1 MKKYVQKMALGALT
15 AALFIASSNTI
26 NSSAKE
32 KMHIDKLISVS
43 DNIYSISIENGYI
56 SSKISGINYM
66 YKKLKKMNKSE
77 VKKEVSKNYTV
88 YLTTDYKMYSKM
100 FCSIT
105 TKNLSKKDCV
115 MQISVN
121 NGKYTKNLKAAKVK
135 IKNSKSNKQKL
146 KTATV
151 NIKWHP
157 SKVTFSKV
165 DISEFPSNIMPD
177 FSK

>member
-26 NSSAKE
+26 DSSAKE
-32 KMHIDKLISVS
+32 KTYTDKLISVS
-43 DNIYSISIENGYI
+43 DNIYSISIENVYI
-56 SSKISGINYM
+56 SSKTSGIDYT
-66 YKKLKKMNKSE
+66 YKKLNKSE
-77 VKKEVSKNYTV
+77 VKKEVSEDYTV
-88 YLTTDYKMYSKM
+88 YSTTNYKMYSKM

-177 FSK
+177 FLK